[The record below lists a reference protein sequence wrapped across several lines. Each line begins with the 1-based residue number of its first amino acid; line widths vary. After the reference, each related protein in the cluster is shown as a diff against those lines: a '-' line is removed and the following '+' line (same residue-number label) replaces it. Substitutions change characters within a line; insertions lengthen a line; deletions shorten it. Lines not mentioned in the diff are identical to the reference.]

1 MNNLKEDGNIGTPF
15 KEPLYT
21 IIFIF
26 AVIAFI
32 VGGGIIVLSFFT
44 KNKIS
49 YTFALILNLIFS
61 AMIHTIGY
69 TLNWVYDTKSGSL
82 VSYFSSSLCEAQ
94 SFTLIA
100 SSMSEELWVTIVT
113 IESYLLTSS
122 SQGEGE
128 GTATIKWKKI
138 LLLCLLTYLFPAIVT
153 YVYFHFD
160 LLGKNHLNC
169 WIKSEEKMYL
179 WGLILYCHKW
189 VNIVLVI
196 YFSFLMLRTLL
207 SITIKDEKEKESA
220 KKYLITILIFPT
232 IQLIGGIIP
241 TIYTI
246 LIGFE
251 INIDNNFFG
260 VATLLCGAIQ
270 GVLFPIVYLS
280 FTNVRQGLLFCCYKK
295 EHVSQKN
302 DLDNSFDTE
311 KEDEGEKSFDSNN
324 ILVAGRASE

>member
-1 MNNLKEDGNIGTPF
+1 
-15 KEPLYT
+15 
-21 IIFIF
+21 
-26 AVIAFI
+26 
-32 VGGGIIVLSFFT
+32 
-44 KNKIS
+44 
-49 YTFALILNLIFS
+49 
-61 AMIHTIGY
+61 MIHTIGY
-69 TLNWVYDTKSGSL
+69 TLNWVDDTNGPL

-113 IESYLLTSS
+113 IESYLLTSKP
-122 SQGEGE
+122 QGEE
-128 GTATIKWKKI
+128 AATTKWKKI
-138 LLLCLLTYLFPAIVT
+138 ILLCLLSYLLPVIVA

-169 WIKSEEKMYL
+169 WIKSDDNMYL
-179 WGLILYCHKW
+179 LGLILYCHKW
-189 VNIVLVI
+189 VNLILVI

-220 KKYLITILIFPT
+220 KKYLITILMFPT

-246 LIGFE
+246 LIIFDFQLK
-251 INIDNNFFG
+251 ISFFG
-260 VATLLCGAIQ
+260 IATLICGAVQ

-280 FTNVRQGLLFCCYKK
+280 FTNVRKGLLFCCYKN
-295 EHVSQKN
+295 EHVAQKN

-311 KEDEGEKSFDSNN
+311 KEENEGDKSFDSIN

>member
-15 KEPLYT
+15 KDPLY
-21 IIFIF
+21 IIILIF
-26 AVIAFI
+26 AGIAFI
-32 VGGGIIVLSFFT
+32 LGGGIIFLSFFI

-69 TLNWVYDTKSGSL
+69 TLNWVDDTNGSL

-113 IESYLLTSS
+113 IESYLLTSKP
-122 SQGEGE
+122 QGEE
-128 GTATIKWKKI
+128 AATIKWKKI
-138 LLLCLLTYLFPAIVT
+138 ILLCLLSYLLPVIVT

-169 WIKSEEKMYL
+169 WIKSDDKMYL
-179 WGLILYCHKW
+179 LGLILYCHKW
-189 VNIVLVI
+189 VNIILVI

-220 KKYLITILIFPT
+220 KKYLITILMFPT

-246 LIGFE
+246 LIVFDFQLK
-251 INIDNNFFG
+251 ISFFG
-260 VATLLCGAIQ
+260 IATLICGAVQ

-280 FTNVRQGLLFCCYKK
+280 FTNVRKGLLFCCYKN
-295 EHVSQKN
+295 EHVAQKN
-302 DLDNSFDTE
+302 DLDSSFDTE
-311 KEDEGEKSFDSNN
+311 KEENEGDKSFDSIN